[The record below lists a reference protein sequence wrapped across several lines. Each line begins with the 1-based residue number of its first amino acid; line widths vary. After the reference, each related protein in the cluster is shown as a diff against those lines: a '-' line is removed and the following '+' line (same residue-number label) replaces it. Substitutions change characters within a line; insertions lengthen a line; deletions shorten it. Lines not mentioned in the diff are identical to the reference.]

1 MTRLKKAEIEEL
13 EEIQK
18 EELIELFKY
27 YHLPSYSA
35 HDIQVRYYEP
45 KVTLLIRLDLNRI
58 ILKSQK
64 NMLKNRRGKNF
75 FQLNFLM
82 NDISIH
88 SYVLFLPS
96 FFIFICFSNQFIYE
110 FVYF

>member
-1 MTRLKKAEIEEL
+1 MESDGEFDEFRVLSKDDKDLLSQKIYELKLTRLKKAEIEEL

-45 KVTLLIRLDLNRI
+45 KVTLTFDSARFKQDYPEIAEEY
-58 ILKSQK
+58 LKESSRK
-64 NMLKNRRGKNF
+64 EF
-75 FQLNFLM
+75 
-82 NDISIH
+82 ISIK
-88 SYVLFLPS
+88 
-96 FFIFICFSNQFIYE
+96 FFDE
-110 FVYF
+110 